1 MVIADILQ
9 TEVVQA
15 GTCSNGANL
24 VTASRLLYPR
34 LNHQANREG
43 IHASCLGF
51 KEEERS
57 SLSSVSRE
65 TQTQSD

>member
-9 TEVVQA
+9 TKLVET
-15 GTCSNGANL
+15 GTYLNGTNF

-43 IHASCLGF
+43 IYASCLGF

-57 SLSSVSRE
+57 VRFAAD
-65 TQTQSD
+65 TV

>member
-9 TEVVQA
+9 TKAVQ
-15 GTCSNGANL
+15 TDTDLNSANF

-43 IHASCLGF
+43 IYASCLGF

-57 SLSSVSRE
+57 RSVRHP
-65 TQTQSD
+65 